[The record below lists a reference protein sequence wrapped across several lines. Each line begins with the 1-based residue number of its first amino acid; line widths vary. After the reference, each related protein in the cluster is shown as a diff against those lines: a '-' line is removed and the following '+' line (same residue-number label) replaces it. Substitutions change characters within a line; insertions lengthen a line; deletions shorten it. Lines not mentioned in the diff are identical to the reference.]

1 MQQNDLTPLYVR
13 LPRAEADLLDR
24 AAFEGRVSKRELVTE
39 AVRVHLG
46 GMERG
51 RIELPP
57 AADQVPPEVLTLAQ
71 AAELLQVPEDAVRSL
86 ADAGEI
92 PGRLVAGQW
101 RFARAALVAWLSGS
115 S

>member
-1 MQQNDLTPLYVR
+1 MRQNDLTPLYVR
-13 LPRAEADLLDR
+13 LPRAEADRLDR

-57 AADQVPPEVLTLAQ
+57 ADQAPPEVLTLAQ
-71 AAELLQVPEDAVRSL
+71 AADLLQVPEDAVRSL
-86 ADAGEI
+86 AEGGEI
-92 PGRLVAGQW
+92 PGRLIAGEW
-101 RFARAALVAWLSGS
+101 RFARAALVAWLSES
-115 S
+115 P

>member
-1 MQQNDLTPLYVR
+1 MHQDELTPLYVR
-13 LPRAEADLLDR
+13 LPRAETDLLDR

-39 AVRVHLG
+39 AVRAHLG

-51 RIELPP
+51 RIDLPR
-57 AADQVPPEVLTLAQ
+57 ADQAPRDVLTLAQ

-92 PGRLVAGQW
+92 SGRLIAGEW
-101 RFARAALVAWLSGS
+101 RFARAALVAWLSEPS
-115 S
+115 